1 MKTFAPWLCA
11 ALLGASLI
19 AVTQTADSTP
29 LPATS
34 IYRIPPLT
42 LVDQDGHSFS
52 FASLAGKPRLLG
64 MFYASC
70 QMACPIE
77 IETIKQIE
85 RAVAK
90 AGGKPIPVVLVSF
103 DPAHDNVAAL
113 RKTAAQH
120 HVSAPEFLLTRAAAG
135 DIGMLGGV
143 LGVSW
148 RPLPGGGFQHN
159 VVVALL
165 DRAGRIIATDPANGR
180 VDPVFVEAIVRAER
194 AAHAS
199 NVSPHPTS
207 ADVRM

>member
-1 MKTFAPWLCA
+1 MRSMIVLLWG
-11 ALLGASLI
+11 ALLGACTLVAAAAS
-19 AVTQTADSTP
+19 APSS

-42 LVDQDGHSFS
+42 LMNQNGQTFT

-70 QMACPIE
+70 QMACPVE
-77 IETIKQIE
+77 IETLKQVE
-85 RAVAK
+85 HQVVK
-90 AGGKPIPVVLVSF
+90 AGGQPIPVLLVTF
-103 DPAHDNVAAL
+103 DPAHDDLAAP
-113 RKTAAQH
+113 KKAAAQH
-120 HVSAPEFLLTRAAAG
+120 HVSAPEFQLSRALSG

-180 VDPVFVEAIVRAER
+180 VDPAFVRAIVRAEH
-194 AAHAS
+194 AA
-199 NVSPHPTS
+199 
-207 ADVRM
+207 R

>member
-1 MKTFAPWLCA
+1 MRNMIVLLCGA
-11 ALLGASLI
+11 WLGACTLV
-19 AVTQTADSTP
+19 ATAASAP
-29 LPATS
+29 ASLPATS

-42 LVDQDGHSFS
+42 LMNQDGRTFT

-70 QMACPIE
+70 QMACPVE
-77 IETIKQIE
+77 IETLKQVE
-85 RAVAK
+85 HQVVK
-90 AGGKPIPVVLVSF
+90 AGGQPIPVLRVTF
-103 DPAHDNVAAL
+103 DPAHDDLAAL

-120 HVSAPEFLLTRAAAG
+120 HVSAPEFQLSRALSG

-180 VDPVFVEAIVRAER
+180 ADPAFVAAIVREER
-194 AAHAS
+194 AAH
-199 NVSPHPTS
+199 
-207 ADVRM
+207 

>member
-1 MKTFAPWLCA
+1 MRNMFVLLCG
-11 ALLGASLI
+11 ALLGTCTLVTAAAS
-19 AVTQTADSTP
+19 APAS

-34 IYRIPPLT
+34 VYRIPPLT
-42 LVDQDGHSFS
+42 LVNQDGRTFT

-70 QMACPIE
+70 QMACPVE
-77 IETIKQIE
+77 IETLKQVE
-85 RAVAK
+85 DQVVN
-90 AGGKPIPVVLVSF
+90 AGGQPIPVLLVTF
-103 DPAHDNVAAL
+103 DPAHDDLAAL
-113 RKTAAQH
+113 KKTAAEH
-120 HVSAPEFLLTRAAAG
+120 HVSAPEFQLSRALSG

-180 VDPVFVEAIVRAER
+180 ADPAFVAAIVREER
-194 AAHAS
+194 A
-199 NVSPHPTS
+199 T
-207 ADVRM
+207 R

>member
-1 MKTFAPWLCA
+1 MRNMFVLLCG
-11 ALLGASLI
+11 ALLGTCTLVTAAAS
-19 AVTQTADSTP
+19 APAS

-34 IYRIPPLT
+34 VYRIPPLT
-42 LVDQDGHSFS
+42 LMNQDGRTFT

-70 QMACPIE
+70 QMACPVE
-77 IETIKQIE
+77 IETLKRVEDQ
-85 RAVAK
+85 VVK
-90 AGGKPIPVVLVSF
+90 AGGQPIPVLLVTF
-103 DPAHDNVAAL
+103 DPAHDDLAAL
-113 RKTAAQH
+113 KKTAAEH
-120 HVSAPEFLLTRAAAG
+120 HVSAPEFQLSRALSG

-180 VDPVFVEAIVRAER
+180 ADPAFVAAIVREER
-194 AAHAS
+194 A
-199 NVSPHPTS
+199 T
-207 ADVRM
+207 R